1 MGAITRTFANQIKTG
16 GKLDADGLDLTDTFA
31 FTGTVTGTGGI
42 TEADMFR
49 LTAVTNQNT
58 DADIT
63 TNIERVDDATFSKIG
78 TGMTESSGVFTFP
91 STGLYL
97 IIVQLAIY
105 SSDDGGAFVEGEVS
119 SDSGSSYDTTIRVEF
134 ANGSGSAGKSTNIGQ
149 TFVNVTNSSN
159 FRVKFKTISFN
170 TTTSINGD
178 TDKNIS
184 TFAFIKLGDSQ

>member
-97 IIVQLAIY
+97 II
-105 SSDDGGAFVEGEVS
+105 
-119 SDSGSSYDTTIRVEF
+119 
-134 ANGSGSAGKSTNIGQ
+134 
-149 TFVNVTNSSN
+149 
-159 FRVKFKTISFN
+159 
-170 TTTSINGD
+170 
-178 TDKNIS
+178 
-184 TFAFIKLGDSQ
+184 